1 MEENDNSYS
10 FMGSFSSLVR
20 TQIERLHIAY
30 IEFQRV
36 NNGDVQGQSAMLA
49 NDLTLDQL
57 ISMEKEELQAQVK
70 GKETVL
76 IIGILKE
83 VLGMDIS
90 NKGKVLLLKKRGK
103 TAESPT
109 TPK

>member
-20 TQIERLHIAY
+20 TQIERLQIAY

-57 ISMEKEELQAQVK
+57 ISMEKEELHVQVK

-90 NKGKVLLLKKRGK
+90 NKGIKYYY
-103 TAESPT
+103 
-109 TPK
+109 